1 MFLAQA
7 ARTNIHSRMALVSGV
22 RSAFRVVGSP
32 RSPTLIRLRTT
43 PQPQPHFTQ
52 TRPFLSW
59 LLNPKE
65 EPVVPKRLTPLK
77 LEDTGNRLLF
87 WDSTY
92 TTPHLKPEFNDR
104 SVSSLSTGTSH
115 SCAVVDGNLHVWG
128 SNYYSQV
135 GLTTE
140 SFHDDDSEEITD
152 VHFVNQLANEEIV
165 QVASGNFHN
174 LALSKTGKLW
184 SWGSG
189 CLGRGDEIY
198 DSLPQ
203 PVEFFHA
210 LGRNIKQV
218 FAAGNYSMALVTPK
232 DGNDDE
238 LYIWGYIPFGEENEH
253 GEVNPFMRKCLRP
266 VLVTS
271 VLGYHISHVAC
282 SPWHF
287 TLAATPVPPS
297 TSTSTDQSTITK
309 EKPLLMTFGRYS
321 DEMPLEKPYSP
332 LFLDLP
338 PEDEFY
344 DVKPWRIFRSVAPT
358 SDLVIKKLAASK
370 GCDIV
375 LMENGSVGVSD
386 HEDHVARLIHRPL
399 DDKILDVAGGSSEV
413 IAISSKGQVLSW
425 SEPSEGAEEDEPAA
439 AVEDP
444 ESTTNTALDPR
455 SPLTVEIANADI
467 ENAKRNKKI
476 SSDSKQQQQPSRLKS
491 SSQLPPPPPAALK
504 NAGLSALHP
513 LLNFNKDEQKAETEV
528 LAFFDSQR
536 RGHEQKQKTVR
547 LVEAL
552 FDPSR
557 LVVEKPGLSKCVAQ
571 YDRFTIC

>member
-7 ARTNIHSRMALVSGV
+7 ARTNTHSRMALISGV

-32 RSPTLIRLRTT
+32 RSPTLTRLRTT

-65 EPVVPKRLTPLK
+65 EPVIPKKLTPLK

-104 SVSSLSTGTSH
+104 NVSSLSTGTSH
-115 SCAVVDGNLHVWG
+115 SCAIVDGNLHVWG

-210 LGRNIKQV
+210 LGRNIKQI

-232 DGNDDE
+232 DGHDDE

-287 TLAATPVPPS
+287 TLAATPVPTS
-297 TSTSTDQSTITK
+297 TSNSTDQSTTTN

-321 DEMPLEKPYSP
+321 DEMSLEKPYSP

-358 SDLVIKKLAASK
+358 SDLVIKKMAASK

-399 DDKILDVAGGSSEV
+399 DDRILDVAGGSSEV
-413 IAISSKGQVLSW
+413 IAISTKGQVLSW
-425 SEPSEGAEEDEPAA
+425 SEPSEGAEDEPAVV
-439 AVEDP
+439 VEDP
-444 ESTTNTALDPR
+444 LKAEL
-455 SPLTVEIANADI
+455 ANAEI
-467 ENAKRNKKI
+467 ENVRRNTKI
-476 SSDSKQQQQPSRLKS
+476 GSGSKQQQQPSLLKPPSQPPQPLKS
-491 SSQLPPPPPAALK
+491 
-504 NAGLSALHP
+504 AGLSALHP

-536 RGHEQKQKTVR
+536 RGQEQKQKTVR

-552 FDPSR
+552 FDQSR

>member
-1 MFLAQA
+1 MLLAQV
-7 ARTNIHSRMALVSGV
+7 ARTNTHNRLALASGV
-22 RSAFRVVGSP
+22 RSAFRAVGSP
-32 RSPTLIRLRTT
+32 RSATLARLRMT
-43 PQPQPHFTQ
+43 PQHQPHFMQ

-65 EPVVPKRLTPLK
+65 EPVVQKKLIPLK

-104 SVSSLSTGTSH
+104 IVSSLSTGTSH
-115 SCAVVDGNLHVWG
+115 SCAIVDGNLHVWG

-165 QVASGNFHN
+165 QIASGNFHN
-174 LALSKTGKLW
+174 LALSRTGKLW

-210 LGRNIKQV
+210 LGRNIKQI

-253 GEVNPFMRKCLRP
+253 GEIAPVMRKCLRP

-287 TLAATPVPPS
+287 TLAATPVPTP
-297 TSTSTDQSTITK
+297 TSEDQSGTK

-344 DVKPWRIFRSVAPT
+344 DVKPWRIFRSVTPT
-358 SDLVIKKLAASK
+358 SDLVIKKMAASK

-413 IAISSKGQVLSW
+413 IAISAKGQVLSW
-425 SEPSEGAEEDEPAA
+425 SEPLEGAEEEEETVVVEEP
-439 AVEDP
+439 DY
-444 ESTTNTALDPR
+444 TTNTVLDPR
-455 SPLTVEIANADI
+455 SPQTVKTSNAGS
-467 ENAKRNKKI
+467 ESVRSTKVGR
-476 SSDSKQQQQPSRLKS
+476 DSKESQPSSRLKS
-491 SSQLPPPPPAALK
+491 SSQLPPPPK
-504 NAGLSALHP
+504 NASLSALHP

-536 RGHEQKQKTVR
+536 RGQEQKQKTIR

-552 FDPSR
+552 FDHSK

-571 YDRFTIC
+571 YDRFTVC

>member
-1 MFLAQA
+1 MFIAQA
-7 ARTNIHSRMALVSGV
+7 TRTFTLVHRRAAVSGIK
-22 RSAFRVVGSP
+22 SAFRTSTT
-32 RSPTLIRLRTT
+32 RSRAVAIDRSQT
-43 PQPQPHFTQ
+43 PQPHLTQ
-52 TRPFLSW
+52 TRPFFSW

-65 EPVVPKRLTPLK
+65 EPTIPKKLTPLK
-77 LEDTGNRLLF
+77 LDEPGNRLLF

-92 TTPHLKPEFNDR
+92 TTPHLKPEFN
-104 SVSSLSTGTSH
+104 
-115 SCAVVDGNLHVWG
+115 
-128 SNYYSQV
+128 
-135 GLTTE
+135 E

-165 QVASGNFHN
+165 QIASGNFHN
-174 LALSKTGKLW
+174 LALSKTGKMW

-210 LGRNIKQV
+210 LGREIKQI
-218 FAAGNYSMALVTPK
+218 FAAGNYSMALVRPK

-238 LYIWGYIPFGEENEH
+238 LYIWGYVPFGDLDEH
-253 GEVNPFMRKCLRP
+253 GDLVPVMRKCLRP

-271 VLGYHISHVAC
+271 VLGYNISHVAC

-287 TLAATPVPPS
+287 TLAATPLPAS
-297 TSTSTDQSTITK
+297 DSKDQSAAPD

-332 LFLDLP
+332 LFMDLP
-338 PEDEFY
+338 LEDEFY
-344 DVKPWRIFRSVAPT
+344 DVKPWRIFRSMAPA
-358 SDLVIKKLAASK
+358 SDLVIKKMTASK
-370 GCDIV
+370 GCDVI

-386 HEDHVARLIHRPL
+386 HEDHVPRLIHRPL
-399 DDKILDVAGGSSEV
+399 EEKILDVAGGSSEV
-413 IAISSKGQVLSW
+413 IAVSSNGHVFSW
-425 SEPSEGAEEDEPAA
+425 SEPLLGQAEHGSEEHSIN
-439 AVEDP
+439 
-444 ESTTNTALDPR
+444 STINTAVDPR
-455 SPLTVEIANADI
+455 SPVVLKPSNTRSHPNETNP
-467 ENAKRNKKI
+467 EN
-476 SSDSKQQQQPSRLKS
+476 SQQHQKQSQPKL
-491 SSQLPPPPPAALK
+491 LPPPKTA
-504 NAGLSALHP
+504 NLSSLHP

-536 RGHEQKQKTVR
+536 RGHEQKQKTIR

-552 FDPSR
+552 FDSPR

-571 YDRFTIC
+571 YDRFVIC